1 MVLFLSDPLVTEG
14 RICSVMLPRS
24 SICGETAID
33 KHAAELATGEFL
45 LLQRRLQLLFGEQP
59 LLNQQITKADFLRGG
74 GIPSSKKP

>member
-1 MVLFLSDPLVTEG
+1 
-14 RICSVMLPRS
+14 MLPRS

-33 KHAAELATGEFL
+33 KHPAELATGEFL

-59 LLNQQITKADFLRGG
+59 LLNQQIAKADFLRGG